1 MGSLRSPR
9 LTAHRSVFLQGSG
22 WVSGEKGL
30 LTQSMV
36 VLGDP
41 TGCLGG
47 TAQGSE
53 ALRWKGWLPRMGFD
67 IGSWERSQ

>member
-1 MGSLRSPR
+1 M
-9 LTAHRSVFLQGSG
+9 
-22 WVSGEKGL
+22 SGEKGL

-36 VLGDP
+36 VLGVP
-41 TGCLGG
+41 TGYLGG

-67 IGSWERSQ
+67 IGSWRVSQ